1 MVYCTINDIKAR
13 MLIESTDTQYDSA
26 LNNAAN
32 EATEIVDMFLK
43 PYTTVPL
50 VNPTGM
56 IVEITADFGASVFK
70 RRYLPNEVRLRGP
83 IQVEGGIDST
93 TQAEAEGWFGL
104 AKSKLEFYIRNNY
117 VLAEN
122 LASIYNPE
130 IFLDMLRRGIITGKE
145 ARAFINNATVL
156 YTNKIDQL
164 TTITIKN
171 DTIIIDKNDTVS
183 TYSTKRQKSW
193 AFISGGE
200 PITGE
205 QNASGYQKDSETN
218 GSA

>member
-1 MVYCTINDIKAR
+1 MAYCTINDIKAR
-13 MLIESTDTQYDSA
+13 MLIESIDTQYDSA

-32 EATEIVDMFLK
+32 EATEIINMFLK

-83 IQVEGGIDST
+83 PILEGVDST

-104 AKSKLEFYIRNNY
+104 AKSKLEFYIRNTY
-117 VLAEN
+117 VLAQN

-130 IFLDMLRRGIITGKE
+130 IFLEMLRRGIITGKE

-156 YTNKIDQL
+156 YTKKIDQL
-164 TTITIKN
+164 TVITVKN

-183 TYSTKRQKSW
+183 TYSTKRQKSFG
-193 AFISGGE
+193 FISGGE

-205 QNASGYQKDSETN
+205 QNPSGYQKDSE
-218 GSA
+218 SESE